1 MNQTSHQIA
10 LVEDNPADAEMLK
23 VALQEVGSAVDIVVL
38 RNGVEALEY
47 LLANGQSGPQ
57 PCDLLILDLNL
68 PLLSG
73 MEVLQR
79 IRAVESL
86 KTLPIVIMSGSKNR
100 EEIRRCYALGANAY
114 VYKSTHLNEIYE
126 TAKKLMDF
134 WFDCAKIP
142 ARANG
147 SLVE

>member
-38 RNGVEALEY
+38 QNGVEALEY

-86 KTLPIVIMSGSKNR
+86 KTLPVVIMSGSKNV

-142 ARANG
+142 ARGNG
-147 SLVE
+147 RLVI